1 MGFSFYKDTMWFTL
15 VLGLCL
21 VSSIHGFS
29 EGAGTSACKGNLQMK
44 PGHQN
49 LEFENNDDKISIEA
63 ERESDDTLKI
73 TITTSEAF
81 RGYLVVVQDKSEED
95 GGKPIGEFV
104 LSGSNHNGL
113 RCTSKNSGLTH
124 SYPHKSPFGGDSIL
138 ESLEATWKIPENYDG
153 SSVLVR
159 ATVLYEYS
167 RAGHQRK
174 EVSI

>member
-1 MGFSFYKDTMWFTL
+1 M
-15 VLGLCL
+15 
-21 VSSIHGFS
+21 
-29 EGAGTSACKGNLQMK
+29 
-44 PGHQN
+44 
-49 LEFENNDDKISIEA
+49 
-63 ERESDDTLKI
+63 
-73 TITTSEAF
+73 
-81 RGYLVVVQDKSEED
+81 VVQDKSEED